1 MPKKM
6 TRQEQLR
13 ELLRQTRERLW
24 GDLKREFGRLGEDYR
39 GEFDRAMDAGDS
51 SVVDLVQSIGVKLVD
66 IRQSEITQL
75 AEAERK
81 LNAGTYGICDDCGN
95 EISEERLR
103 AVPYAIRCV
112 DCEKKVEK
120 PEIAGKGPTL

>member
-1 MPKKM
+1 MGGAPMPKKMKKM
-6 TRQEQLR
+6 TRQEHLR
-13 ELLRQTRERLW
+13 ELLQSTRERLW

-39 GEFDRAMDAGDS
+39 REFDRAMDAGDS
-51 SVVDLVQSIGVKLVD
+51 SVIDLVQSIGVKLVD

-75 AEAERK
+75 AEAEQK
-81 LNAGTYGICDDCGN
+81 LNAGTYGTCEDCGK

-112 DCEKKVEK
+112 DCEK
-120 PEIAGKGPTL
+120 